1 MRRIIQSMSL
11 AVLLLLALQASAQT
25 LRVAGAQFPRIFEQ
39 QGAGVFQGMG
49 VELVQELAQRLGYD
63 VQFELYPWPRALH
76 LVESGQADV
85 LVGLYKTAEQED
97 RFLFAETP
105 FYQDEMVFYARK
117 GSFNWD
123 GNISMLHR
131 RKIGVVAGWVHT
143 TPFDAIKGSLN
154 LSTVENVET
163 GLRMLEFGRIDLL
176 AADARNAEPF
186 LNRGPWSRRPVA
198 LKPSLGTQVGYLAFP
213 RKPRFEALRSD
224 MDRVFQQ
231 LQANGTLKRL
241 ALKWSVALP

>member
-11 AVLLLLALQASAQT
+11 VVLLLFALQASAQT

-39 QGAGVFQGMG
+39 QEAGVFQGMG

-123 GNISMLHR
+123 GNINMLHR

-154 LSTVENVET
+154 LSTVRSEE
-163 GLRMLEFGRIDLL
+163 
-176 AADARNAEPF
+176 
-186 LNRGPWSRRPVA
+186 RR
-198 LKPSLGTQVGYLAFP
+198 VG
-213 RKPRFEALRSD
+213 KEC
-224 MDRVFQQ
+224 
-231 LQANGTLKRL
+231 
-241 ALKWSVALP
+241 